1 MTLFP
6 VSLSKNV
13 YEGLDLGIKSF
24 YQIKKKGAV
33 SLEDVKNLLIKKGE
47 EYSTG
52 IKEALEQ
59 LYS

>member
-24 YQIKKKGAV
+24 YQIKKKGVV
-33 SLEDVKNLLIKKGE
+33 SFEDVKNLLIKKGE
-47 EYSTG
+47 
-52 IKEALEQ
+52 
-59 LYS
+59 